1 MFGILYIVMLVL
13 KIDIFVELKLCVCF
27 DGSLILI
34 DGKIKLFVQLC
45 ELEIVLKFDCFDVLK
60 LILYV
65 LVKLLVVVMSGL
77 FSSNFMVNFVMSGE
91 MLVLCVLGI
100 VDLNDVK
107 VIDCVLVLLFVVCG
121 VYVVV
126 VGFEL
131 LCNVMYFDE
140 IWIDWLVVDLL
151 CDKQG
156 VLNVEKFVV

>member
-1 MFGILYIVMLVL
+1 M
-13 KIDIFVELKLCVCF
+13 
-27 DGSLILI
+27 
-34 DGKIKLFVQLC
+34 
-45 ELEIVLKFDCFDVLK
+45 KFDCFDVLK

-151 CDKQG
+151 CDK
-156 VLNVEKFVV
+156 